1 MTERGKLKEGDARNE
16 NEISSQF
23 GSRADKE
30 EVRESKEVRLNEA
43 QNWEQSVQLKS
54 LACVSDKL
62 SLTFENTPHIFYP
75 YKARWCLMHV
85 YLCTHDFSRSYR
97 PVLDF
102 LLL

>member
-1 MTERGKLKEGDARNE
+1 MTERGKLKEGDARHE

-30 EVRESKEVRLNEA
+30 EVRESKEVQINEA

-85 YLCTHDFSRSYR
+85 YLCTNDFGRR

>member
-1 MTERGKLKEGDARNE
+1 MTEREKLKEGDARNE

-30 EVRESKEVRLNEA
+30 EVRESKEVRINEA

-62 SLTFENTPHIFYP
+62 SLAFENTPHIFYP
-75 YKARWCLMHV
+75 YKARRCLMHV
-85 YLCTHDFSRSYR
+85 YLCTNDFGRR